1 MSSTYAAATIARA
14 QSLAY
19 AVTRTDFDAQGRPVA
34 VHVGTRRYRTRRTAE
49 AVAGLI
55 HLALFRSVLS
65 GGRQLPVSP

>member
-1 MSSTYAAATIARA
+1 VS
-14 QSLAY
+14 
-19 AVTRTDFDAQGRPVA
+19 